1 MQYFIDV
8 QNPMMIAHVIPL
20 EINLSDE
27 IQVHNRTH
35 FVLVVGYDND
45 GSGTFYVNDPF
56 YNTKLYNY
64 SDIADILF
72 YYVVNSS

>member
-1 MQYFIDV
+1 M
-8 QNPMMIAHVIPL
+8 
-20 EINLSDE
+20 
-27 IQVHNRTH
+27 
-35 FVLVVGYDND
+35 LVVGYDND